1 MTNSANTPLGKKKTQ
16 RISHQDLPQR
26 LAQAR
31 GDETLDLL
39 ITNAQLLDVI
49 TGEIYPTCVA
59 IGGDTIVG
67 VGLEYQDSPAHK
79 TYDAQGAFI
88 TPGFIDGHLHI
99 ESSMMSPFEFE
110 RVTLPLGTT
119 TAICDPHEITNVMG
133 LKGFEW
139 FLRCSE
145 LMNQNL
151 FVQMSSCVPA
161 LPGFETTGSDF
172 PLEDMKLHKNHPAVL
187 GLAEMMNFPG
197 VINADKDVLAKI
209 EAFEDLNLDGHAPL
223 LRGKALNAYLLAG
236 IQNCHETVTLD
247 EGREKLQKGMGLII
261 REGSVAKN
269 LKTLAPLVNEFS
281 SAQCL
286 LCTDDRNPFEIAHE
300 GHINYLIKQLIQQHK
315 VQTHAAYRLATYSA
329 ARHFGL
335 KRLGLVA
342 PGKKADLVLLSNLE
356 QVAIKEVLI
365 GGQWVTDLNLTER
378 TQEKLNASVP
388 PLENTMKRPALKAS
402 ELDYKLS
409 EGYYNV
415 IEIVPNEI
423 ITKHLKVHFD
433 GTQFAEND
441 ILYMANIER
450 YGKNLPPA
458 LGLVK
463 GLGLKSGALAS
474 SVAHDSHNLM
484 VIGTNTADMI
494 LAANTLIQT
503 GGGFVVV
510 NEGKV
515 EALVELPI
523 AGLLSLKS
531 SEEIKM
537 GIEKLKV
544 AFRAQGCVLDE
555 PFIQMAFLALP
566 VIPTLKLT
574 DRGLVDVT
582 KFEFTEMKVTELSP
596 GI

>member
-1 MTNSANTPLGKKKTQ
+1 MTTPLGKKKTQ
-16 RISHQDLPQR
+16 RISSQELPQR

-31 GDETLDLL
+31 GDAELDLL
-39 ITNAQLLDVI
+39 ITNVQLLDVI
-49 TGEIYPTCVA
+49 TGEIYPSAIA

-67 VGLEYQDSPAHK
+67 VGLEYLGSQAKRIH
-79 TYDAQGAFI
+79 DAAGAFV

-110 RVTLPLGTT
+110 RATLPLGTT

-145 LMNQNL
+145 LMQQNL

-172 PLEDMKLHKNHPAVL
+172 PLSDMKVHRDHPAVL

-197 VINADKDVLAKI
+197 VIHADKDVLEKI
-209 EAFEDLNLDGHAPL
+209 EAFGDLNLDGHAPL

-247 EGREKLQKGMGLII
+247 EGKEKLQKGMGLII

-300 GHINYLIKQLIQQHK
+300 GHINYMIKQLINEHQVPVH
-315 VQTHAAYRLATYSA
+315 VAYRLATYSA
-329 ARHFGL
+329 AKHFSL

-342 PGKKADLVLLSNLE
+342 PGKKADLVLLTNLKD
-356 QVAIKEVLI
+356 VLIKDVLI
-365 GGQWVTDLNLTER
+365 GGKFVSELSL
-378 TQEKLNASVP
+378 EKLVQRKLQESRP
-388 PLENTMKRPALKAS
+388 PLENTMRRSYLKES
-402 ELDYKLS
+402 ELQYNLTP
-409 EGYYNV
+409 GTYNV

-423 ITKHLKVHFD
+423 ITRHLRLAFD
-433 GTQFAEND
+433 GHKFSASD
-441 ILYMANIER
+441 VLFMANIER

-463 GLGLKSGALAS
+463 GMGLHSGALAS

-484 VIGTNTADMI
+484 VIGTNAADMTV
-494 LAANTLIQT
+494 AANTLIES

-510 NEGKV
+510 NHGKV
-515 EALVELPI
+515 QSLVTLPI
-523 AGLLSLKS
+523 AGLLSLQS
-531 SEEIKM
+531 AEQIKM
-537 GIEKLKV
+537 GIEELKK
-544 AFRAQGCVLDE
+544 AFRAQGVVLDE

-582 KFEFTEMKVTELSP
+582 KFCFISLSASDS
-596 GI
+596 

>member
-1 MTNSANTPLGKKKTQ
+1 MSLSQKKTQ
-16 RISHQDLPQR
+16 RIPSAELPKK

-31 GDETLDLL
+31 GAEKLDLL
-39 ITNAQLLDVI
+39 IKNVQLLDVI
-49 TGEIYPTCVA
+49 TGEIYSTSIA
-59 IGGDTIVG
+59 IGGDHIVG
-67 VGLEYQDSPAHK
+67 VGLDYEDHDSK
-79 TYDAQGAFI
+79 KVFDAKGAFV

-110 RVTLPLGTT
+110 KATLPLGTT
-119 TAICDPHEITNVMG
+119 TAICDPHEITNVLG
-133 LKGFEW
+133 SKGFTW

-145 LMNQNL
+145 IMKQNL

-172 PLEDMKLHKNHPAVL
+172 PLEEMKMHKDHPSVL

-197 VINADKDVLAKI
+197 VINADPEVLAKV
-209 EAFEDLNLDGHAPL
+209 EGFSDLNLDGHAPL

-236 IQNCHETVTLD
+236 IQNCHETVTLE

-269 LKTLAPLVNEFS
+269 LRTLAPLVNEFS
-281 SAQCL
+281 SPQCL

-300 GHINYLIKQLIQQHK
+300 GHINYIIKELIN
-315 VQTHAAYRLATYSA
+315 THNVPVAVAYRLATYSA
-329 ARHFGL
+329 AKHFGL
-335 KRLGLVA
+335 KRLGLIA
-342 PGKKADLVLLSNLE
+342 PGKKADLVLLKDLKKVE
-356 QVAIKEVLI
+356 IQDVMI
-365 GGQWVTDLNLTER
+365 GGEWVSELNL
-378 TQEKLNASVP
+378 QKDLAQKLKNSNP
-388 PLENTMKRPALKAS
+388 PLENTMKRAPLKAGD
-402 ELDYKLS
+402 LKFTLTA
-409 EGYYNV
+409 GTYNV

-423 ITKHLKVHFD
+423 ITKHLKIKYD
-433 GTQFAEND
+433 GKSFAASD
-441 ILYMANIER
+441 VLFMTNIER
-450 YGKNLPPA
+450 YGHNSKPG

-463 GLGLKSGALAS
+463 GMGLTSGALAS

-484 VIGTNTADMI
+484 VIGTNAADME
-494 LAANTLIQT
+494 LAANTLIEK

-515 EALVELPI
+515 QALVELPL
-523 AGLLSLKS
+523 AGLLSLQS
-531 SEEIKM
+531 AEEIKL
-537 GIEKLKV
+537 GIEKLKA
-544 AFRAQGCVLDE
+544 AFKKLNVQIEE

-582 KFEFTEMKVTELSP
+582 QFAFIPLLCEA
-596 GI
+596 